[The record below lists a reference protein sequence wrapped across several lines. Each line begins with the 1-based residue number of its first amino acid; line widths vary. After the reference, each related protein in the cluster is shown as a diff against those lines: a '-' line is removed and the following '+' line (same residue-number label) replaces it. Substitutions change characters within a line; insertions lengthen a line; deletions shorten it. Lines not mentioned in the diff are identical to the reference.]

1 MSKIFLA
8 AAAIAATTTMALVP
22 NAWAGTSLGNGV
34 NINGVNVNGINVN
47 GINVNGINSGDGINL
62 GNGASFEAL
71 ASPAL
76 IAVELQR

>member
-47 GINVNGINSGDGINL
+47 GINSGDGINL